1 MFSMR
6 TKVFLQHK
14 HIKKGNFRYKEE
26 EEKEEKKESCTF

>member
-1 MFSMR
+1 MR

-26 EEKEEKKESCTF
+26 EEKKESCTF

>member
-1 MFSMR
+1 MR

-26 EEKEEKKESCTF
+26 EKEEKKESCTF